1 MVLYTTIVVFITII
15 SILMVI
21 VVLLQRGQA
30 PGMTGGIGGG
40 LAGGGGNNMMG
51 SRRTADFLSKTTAV
65 LAALFLT
72 LSVLANF
79 FIDHDTQGSA
89 IQQHGADMPGEA
101 PPPMEPGAEGAEPFQ
116 QEAEGDAEPGAQ
128 PVPEGGGDDAPALDV
143 DPGEDD

>member
-1 MVLYTTIVVFITII
+1 MVAYTLIVVFITII

-65 LAALFLT
+65 LAVLFLS

-79 FIDHDTQGSA
+79 FIDQDTQQST
-89 IQQHGADMPGEA
+89 IQQRGADMPMDAA
-101 PPPMEPGAEGAEPFQ
+101 PPVQGDPDAMPLQQGAGEPGEEGDQEGAPPVDVEP
-116 QEAEGDAEPGAQ
+116 
-128 PVPEGGGDDAPALDV
+128 
-143 DPGEDD
+143 DPDN

>member
-1 MVLYTTIVVFITII
+1 MVLYTTIVVFITLI

-89 IQQHGADMPGEA
+89 IQQHGAEMPGEA
-101 PPPMEPGAEGAEPFQ
+101 PPPMEPGTEGAEPFQ
-116 QEAEGDAEPGAQ
+116 EGEGDGEPEAQ
-128 PVPEGGGDDAPALDV
+128 PVPEGGDGGDAPDLEV
-143 DPGEDD
+143 DPGDGE